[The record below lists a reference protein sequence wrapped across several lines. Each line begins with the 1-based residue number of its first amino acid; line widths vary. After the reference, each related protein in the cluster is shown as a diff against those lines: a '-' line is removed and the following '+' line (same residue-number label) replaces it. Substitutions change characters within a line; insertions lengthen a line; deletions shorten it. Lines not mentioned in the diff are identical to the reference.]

1 MTYQIADEP
10 IETSLRAYVVRP
22 SAPLLAIMVGGAW
35 LSWPWFAFNAIAMGS
50 PTKRK
55 EVALCIAAFVGTA
68 VLAQLVITLSRAGI
82 IPPGT
87 GEQIAL
93 LGITT
98 FKLTI
103 TYYISVLQERTFHV
117 YEYYGGQVRASSG
130 VLTAAYWLR
139 GFVVGMSDD
148 PLWIIIVAGGL
159 GGGGAGAL

>member
-1 MTYQIADEP
+1 
-10 IETSLRAYVVRP
+10 
-22 SAPLLAIMVGGAW
+22 
-35 LSWPWFAFNAIAMGS
+35 
-50 PTKRK
+50 
-55 EVALCIAAFVGTA
+55 AFVGTA

-117 YEYYGGQVRASSG
+117 YEYYGGQVRASSRIPAS
-130 VLTAAYWLR
+130 AAW
-139 GFVVGMSDD
+139 
-148 PLWIIIVAGGL
+148 AC
-159 GGGGAGAL
+159 A